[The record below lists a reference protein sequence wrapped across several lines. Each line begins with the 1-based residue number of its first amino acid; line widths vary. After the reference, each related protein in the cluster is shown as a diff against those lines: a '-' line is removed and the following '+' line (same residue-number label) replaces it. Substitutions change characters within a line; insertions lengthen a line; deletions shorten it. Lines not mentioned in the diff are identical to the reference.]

1 MHIKPR
7 ACLKARDLPLA
18 ESPFLAARL
27 VKQALLGQCEPL
39 PRFDPYD
46 IPGFSAGARPEFLR
60 ARLLALLES
69 GDLVLVHN
77 PLTSGQPIDPHVVWK
92 PDSSSS
98 AASGKWVASSSSPL
112 LSMANGVDVLNREGV
127 TPEELGLVT
136 AEGSAGHPSEMGDD
150 SQASSAS
157 VGPRDHKLSLPV
169 GAAARIAPL
178 TGASERTLE
187 QTDSVGLPLHI
198 TVGVF
203 LDGTLNNV
211 ENIRVF
217 KQRVERDCL
226 APLREDPGQFHAC
239 KERLRLLMG
248 ESYAN
253 APTNVA
259 KLFELYRVG
268 SLNVEGVEKKSVKVY
283 QPGVGT
289 DSGKKD
295 SFVGMATGLGETGI
309 EAQVE
314 QAFKK
319 VVIALKDSSQRR
331 ACEHL
336 TLDFFG
342 FSRGAAA
349 VRHGVNQVLKGTEG
363 PLRELFAHHQLLW
376 PEKLEVRFVGLFDT
390 VAGVVNLRSLDFAAG
405 NNRNSPIEMNLQL
418 ADIKS
423 TVHLTALDERRANFS
438 LNSICAEG
446 ASLPKNAREIMLPGA
461 HSDIGGGYPD
471 LQTEEVLLSPTLSV
485 EGSAT
490 RWHRQTMEW
499 DSLRTLRDTI
509 KNELWIG
516 KHCIES
522 SDGSTPS
529 LDILEKKWEH
539 PLPDGQIDFSL
550 RMIRKVRGEYSRVC
564 CRLMHELASSQGVP
578 FDRIDDSDPY
588 LSIPPELSR
597 LNTEITEKV
606 LGGDN
611 NPGLSESDNSF
622 LRQRYIHYSD
632 HFNTLEFSVGTSA
645 IRSEI
650 PFHSLY
656 PFRPTQSRRRRIHS
670 QVY

>member
-1 MHIKPR
+1 MQIKHR
-7 ACLKARDLPLA
+7 TSLKARDLPLA
-18 ESPFLAARL
+18 ESPVLAARL
-27 VKQALLGQCEPL
+27 VKQALLRRGEFL
-39 PRFDPYD
+39 PRFDLYD
-46 IPGFSAGARPEFLR
+46 IPGFSAGARPEFIR
-60 ARLLALLES
+60 ARLMASLEA
-69 GDLVLVHN
+69 GDLVLVHT
-77 PLTSGQPIDPHVVWK
+77 PLTSGQPIDPLIVWK

-98 AASGKWVASSSSPL
+98 ATSGKWVVSPSFPIF
-112 LSMANGVDVLNREGV
+112 SMANEVHALNREGV
-127 TPEELGLVT
+127 TPAALGLGT
-136 AEGSAGHPSEMGDD
+136 AGGFVNHQSAIKEKLE
-150 SQASSAS
+150 SSS
-157 VGPRDHKLSLPV
+157 KNTGTRDHTLSLPL
-169 GAAARIAPL
+169 GATAGIASLAAAP
-178 TGASERTLE
+178 ERTRE
-187 QTDSVGLPLHI
+187 QVDSEGLALHV

-226 APLREDPGQFHAC
+226 APLREDPGQFEAC

-268 SLNVEGVEKKSVKVY
+268 SQSGEGVERKSIKVY

-309 EAQVE
+309 AAQVE
-314 QAFKK
+314 LAFKK
-319 VVIALKDSSQRR
+319 VVMALKDSSKGRG
-331 ACEHL
+331 CEHL

-349 VRHGVNQVLKGTEG
+349 VRHSVNQVLKGAEG
-363 PLRELFAHHQLLW
+363 QLRKLFADHQLLW
-376 PEKLEVRFVGLFDT
+376 PKKLEVRFVGLFDT

-405 NNRNSPIEMNLQL
+405 NDRNSPIELNLQL

-438 LNSICAEG
+438 LNSICTEG
-446 ASLPKNAREIMLPGA
+446 ASLPENAREIVLPGA
-461 HSDIGGGYPD
+461 HSDIGGGYSD

-485 EGSAT
+485 KGSAT
-490 RWHRQTMEW
+490 RWHRRTMEW
-499 DSLRTLRDTI
+499 DLLRTLKGTLKKER
-509 KNELWIG
+509 WIG
-516 KHCIES
+516 EHSIEA

-539 PLPDGQIDFSL
+539 PLPDGQMDLSL

-564 CRLMHELASSQGVP
+564 CRLMHELALSQGVP
-578 FDRIDDSDPY
+578 FDRIDDSDPNF
-588 LSIPPELSR
+588 SIPPELSK
-597 LNTEITEKV
+597 LSAQITENV
-606 LGGDN
+606 LRGDN
-611 NPGLSESDNSF
+611 NPQLSESDSSF

-632 HFNTLEFSVGTSA
+632 HFNTLEFSIGKST

-656 PFRPTQSRRRRIHS
+656 PFKPTQSRRRLIHS